1 MKKRKFPEQ
10 VLFRFKKPCYLR
22 AIRDNTEIIARR
34 MGFDE
39 DQVFE
44 LTMIVDEAYTNAVE
58 HGGMRPDGSDL
69 EVEFLIFKDRLEV
82 CVKDTGCGFDLSC
95 VQIPA
100 NLRSL
105 TSTRGRGLGLI
116 SMLSDSYELTSS
128 PDTGTV
134 LRLIK
139 YICAQREYVA

>member
-10 VLFRFKKPCYLR
+10 VFFRFKNPCYLR

-39 DQVFE
+39 DRVFE
-44 LTMIVDEAYTNAVE
+44 LAMIVDEAYANAVE
-58 HGGMRPDGSDL
+58 HGSRMAGAAEL

-82 CVKDTGCGFDLSC
+82 CVKDTGCGFDTSRLK
-95 VQIPA
+95 IPA
-100 NLRSL
+100 NLRCL
-105 TSTRGRGLGLI
+105 NSTRGRGLGLI
-116 SMLSDSYELTSS
+116 SMLSDSYELTSAPGS
-128 PDTGTV
+128 GTV

-139 YICAQREYVA
+139 YLCAQREFVA